1 MLDCKKIPRD
11 LRGPAWSVGV
21 TVDLNQEV
29 DVMYVVTHHAALPP
43 RADEGELIVL
53 LSGSG

>member
-11 LRGPAWSVGV
+11 LRGPAWSAGV

-29 DVMYVVTHHAALPP
+29 DGMYVVTHHAALPP
-43 RADEGELIVL
+43 RGDEGELIVI